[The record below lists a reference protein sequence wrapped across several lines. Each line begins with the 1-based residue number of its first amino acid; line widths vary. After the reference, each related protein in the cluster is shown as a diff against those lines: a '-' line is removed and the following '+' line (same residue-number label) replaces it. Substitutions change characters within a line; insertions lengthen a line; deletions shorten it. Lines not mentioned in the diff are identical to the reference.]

1 MTAVSYIHGL
11 PNRPPDEWADR
22 ARNTQGPNVRW
33 RPGLYTVGENRLMLM
48 ADQASLLANF
58 YPDDRQAA
66 IDLRAITEALEA
78 GLHTKSYQLP
88 QGTSPRLA
96 QYIRA
101 AARLN
106 MPEGMPKGLGGGV
119 LIPYEDCQAF
129 MTQTVDPYSQSGE
142 VIYSE
147 NASSIDCRDRNEEI
161 RVLNQYLEPA
171 APHVLYN
178 FVKQANVA
186 PPVVTTKSVLQKNAV
201 SAMQTTFAFNETNF
215 QLWLRNGIMR
225 SNTRQDIPP
234 ISPEQT
240 IELMRRGAQEGVGI
254 DPATI
259 ALIIGISK
267 ALIAA
272 IGATT
277 ALLASIKAAKQA
289 KIMQAAEGL
298 GNKSF
303 GPEKSDWPG
312 GGSGDD
318 STEDTTKGV
327 DASKYIL
334 PLAIGAAAF
343 LILD

>member
-48 ADQASLLANF
+48 ADQASLLASF

-66 IDLRAITEALEA
+66 TDLRAITEALEA
-78 GLHTKSYQLP
+78 GLHAKSYQLP
-88 QGTSPRLA
+88 RGVSPRVA
-96 QYIRA
+96 RYIRDA
-101 AARLN
+101 AKLN
-106 MPEGMPKGLGGGV
+106 MPEGLPQGLGGV

-129 MTQTVDPYSQSGE
+129 MTQTLDRYAQYEEIIYGE
-142 VIYSE
+142 TE
-147 NASSIDCRDRNEEI
+147 HSIDCRERNKEI
-161 RVLNQYLEPA
+161 RVLNQYLEPS

-178 FVKQANVA
+178 FVRNPNAA
-186 PPVVTTKSVLQKNAV
+186 PPVVVAKSVLQKNAV
-201 SAMQTTFAFNETNF
+201 EAMHTQFGFDATNF
-215 QLWLRNGIMR
+215 NIWLRNGVMR
-225 SNTRQDIPP
+225 ANTRQEIPP
-234 ISPEQT
+234 VSPEQT

-254 DPATI
+254 DPATV
-259 ALIIGISK
+259 ALIVGIGK
-267 ALIAA
+267 ALVAA

-277 ALLASIKAAKQA
+277 ALLSSIKAQKLA
-289 KIMQAAEGL
+289 KIRAAAEGL

-303 GPEKSDWPG
+303 GPDKTDWPG
-312 GGSGDD
+312 GEEG
-318 STEDTTKGV
+318 EDTNEGG

-343 LILD
+343 LLLD